1 MADAS
6 TTTNNK
12 TPGYERWP
20 EQRRRRLVTE
30 EYEYEF
36 PFHYANITV
45 DRGFYRGSEF
55 HGVEMNV
62 VNSPN
67 GVEGYTPMA
76 ADSIVVEETHPIVR
90 IAVIRQRLHAAGLRA
105 DRVRRAAGVAAAA
118 RA

>member
-1 MADAS
+1 MADAA
-6 TTTNNK
+6 TATNNK

-20 EQRRRRLVTE
+20 EQKRRRLVTE

-36 PFHYANITV
+36 PFHYANVTV
-45 DRGFYRGSEF
+45 NRRFYRGSEF

-67 GVEGYTPMA
+67 GVEGYTPHGRRFHRRRG
-76 ADSIVVEETHPIVR
+76 DPSDRPHR
-90 IAVIRQRLHAAGLRA
+90 RDRQRLHAAGLRA